1 MARAQ
6 TSARWLEALLW
17 CAVAF
22 ALLVLAL
29 GAFQILRSDGVDM
42 RAVWFNPYST
52 ATQADAPL
60 TEPSG
65 PPGTVSLVTP
75 NFDRTIMVAQPTLYQ
90 RFLLLVPD
98 LLTTLL
104 LGAVALVFLRVVRT
118 LRAGDPFIPPNARRF
133 AVIGGLLIGLAVL
146 VPWVEQLA
154 MGGLVSGT
162 PLEGTSITGRDD
174 FRWAG
179 LVGLGVLALAEVF
192 RHGARLRA
200 DTEGLV

>member
-1 MARAQ
+1 
-6 TSARWLEALLW
+6 
-17 CAVAF
+17 
-22 ALLVLAL
+22 
-29 GAFQILRSDGVDM
+29 
-42 RAVWFNPYST
+42 
-52 ATQADAPL
+52 
-60 TEPSG
+60 
-65 PPGTVSLVTP
+65 
-75 NFDRTIMVAQPTLYQ
+75 MV
-90 RFLLLVPD
+90 
-98 LLTTLL
+98 
-104 LGAVALVFLRVVRT
+104 T